1 MVWQCGEVGG
11 VISMKTF
18 GLPRIL
24 SVLSL
29 VPLSP
34 YTFSV
39 IHSCSFSIVSC
50 LRDKALHVKGDT
62 GSRVCRTQA
71 AQPSASWLIEGSQS
85 QVIAQATRSL
95 GQPRPIRRGN
105 RRAGTQAGL
114 SGLGF

>member
-50 LRDKALHVKGDT
+50 LRDKALHVTGDT
-62 GSRVCRTQA
+62 GLTRVEHKR
-71 AQPSASWLIEGSQS
+71 L
-85 QVIAQATRSL
+85 SL
-95 GQPRPIRRGN
+95 RP
-105 RRAGTQAGL
+105 AGL
-114 SGLGF
+114 